1 MWVGQYNAIL
11 LVVLALAGFASYLVG
26 NASVFM
32 SIFVLVIVL
41 RLGVG
46 VLNVL
51 SKAVRSKPL
60 IYDVRIDRQA
70 DGSSK
75 AS

>member
-11 LVVLALAGFASYLVG
+11 VVALAIAGVISYFVG

-32 SIFVLVIVL
+32 VVLFLVIVL

-46 VLNVL
+46 VLNLL
-51 SKAVRSKPL
+51 SKAVRGKPI

-70 DGSSK
+70 DGSSR

>member
-11 LVVLALAGFASYLVG
+11 LVVLVVAGIASYLAG
-26 NASVFM
+26 TAGIFM
-32 SIFVLVIVL
+32 TAFVLVVLL

-51 SKAVRSKPL
+51 SKAVRGKPL
-60 IYDVRIDRQA
+60 IYDVRIDQQA
-70 DGSSK
+70 DGSSR